1 MALNQPFGRYTSL
14 RTCKSHRLVPHSI
27 RSRGSCHRN
36 WATKSHFFKNLLV
49 DGSIIF
55 GCTSGVLTWQNSELG
70 APGNRKGT
78 WLAQMDP
85 HFLSATIIPASCFFS
100 SGNAGLS
107 FVNKI
112 SGLITALQVTGRRPH
127 HCWKAWAAMVAGG
140 AHREP
145 ALSQDTK
152 PISQVQQPRKPRPSG
167 K

>member
-1 MALNQPFGRYTSL
+1 MVLNQPFGKYTSL

-27 RSRGSCHRN
+27 RGRESCHRN
-36 WATKSHFFKNLLV
+36 WATNSHFFFKNLLA
-49 DGSIIF
+49 DGPIIF
-55 GCTSGVLTWQNSELG
+55 GCLNTGQNSELG
-70 APGNRKGT
+70 ASGNGKDT

-127 HCWKAWAAMVAGG
+127 HCWKAWAAMVAGA

-145 ALSQDTK
+145 ALS
-152 PISQVQQPRKPRPSG
+152 
-167 K
+167 